1 MSNGASYVHMKI
13 RGELENYIKAQ
24 YFAKHFWNKTPD
36 ELMIVAED
44 MRQSYCS
51 NFGEYIEKGMRG
63 NTISQIK
70 EVREIKEAI
79 PEVQERKNKIT
90 RTIKEI
96 DWWD

>member
-1 MSNGASYVHMKI
+1 MPRQMSPDG
-13 RGELENYIKAQ
+13 GEKFCGWLHKAQ
-24 YFAKHFWNKTPD
+24 YFAKHVQNKTPD

-63 NTISQIK
+63 NTLSQIK

-79 PEVQERKNKIT
+79 PEVQGCKNKIT
-90 RTIKEI
+90 RTRKEI